1 MVLLLAHKLIL
12 FMTEINKDEKY
23 SARFIPLVGRIQV
36 HLLLNFNL
44 KSNYSSVSFNTCTSI
59 TLKNE
64 AVTNED

>member
-1 MVLLLAHKLIL
+1 LLLADKFIL

-23 SARFIPLVGRIQV
+23 SARFIPLVSRIQV

-44 KSNYSSVSFNTCTSI
+44 KSNYSSVSFNTFTSI

-64 AVTNED
+64 AVTNEE

>member
-1 MVLLLAHKLIL
+1 
-12 FMTEINKDEKY
+12 MTEINKDEKY
-23 SARFIPLVGRIQV
+23 FASFIPLVGRIQV

-59 TLKNE
+59 TLTNE